1 MKIST
6 TEQDLRMK
14 AVRSALASIR
24 LAGLEP
30 SAMAETLFDSWA
42 QGTTSIDIVHDTLTA
57 QLRKQHD

>member
-6 TEQDLRMK
+6 IEQDLRMK
-14 AVRSALASIR
+14 AVRSALASAR

-30 SAMAETLFDSWA
+30 SEMAQTLFTSWA

-57 QLRKQHD
+57 QLREQHD